1 MEMKFKA
8 YKDYELNVYVWD
20 EVKSPKAVVQIA
32 HGMAEDAAR
41 YEDFAKFLNSNG
53 YIVLADDHRAHGKT
67 ANGELG
73 IVPEG
78 GDCYFDTIED
88 MALLTDYAKDKY
100 KLPVILFGHSYGS
113 FLSQGYIEKYSDKIA
128 SVVLCG
134 SAKMDTSDT
143 KLGGMVANLQNSLF
157 GPNKPAKFIAN
168 LSFGNYEKPFKEEH
182 RKFAWGSR
190 NVESCEK
197 YNANPMCG
205 FILSIG
211 FYKSFFNGLKQIYG
225 DAPKSI
231 RADLPIYII
240 SGDKDPVGGMG
251 VLVKNL
257 FEMYKSLGFNVEM
270 KLYEGARHEI
280 LNELNNQEVYQDVL
294 KFFEANNK

>member
-8 YKDYELNVYVWD
+8 YNDYELNVYVWD

-41 YEDFAKFLNSNG
+41 YEDFAKFLNKNG
-53 YIVLADDHRAHGKT
+53 YNVLADDHRGHGKT
-67 ANGELG
+67 AQGKMG
-73 IVPEG
+73 IVPD

-100 KLPVILFGHSYGS
+100 KVPVILFGHSYGS
-113 FLSQGYIEKYSDKIA
+113 FLSQGYIEKHSDKIVA
-128 SVVLCG
+128 CVLCG
-134 SAKMDTSDT
+134 SARMDTSDA
-143 KLGGMVANLQNSLF
+143 KLGGIVANLQTALF
-157 GPNKPAKFIAN
+157 GKDKPAKFIAN
-168 LSFGNYEKPFKEEH
+168 LSFGNYEKPFKQDG
-182 RKFAWGSR
+182 KTNAWLNRDGAE
-190 NVESCEK
+190 VDK

-205 FILSIG
+205 FILSLG

-225 DAPKSI
+225 DAPKQI
-231 RADLPIYII
+231 RADLPIFII
-240 SGDKDPVGGMG
+240 SGDQDPVGGMG

-257 FEMYKSLGFNVEM
+257 YEMYKGLGFDVDM

-280 LNELNNQEVYQDVL
+280 LNEINKEEVYNDAL
-294 KFFEANNK
+294 AFFEAHNK

>member
-41 YEDFAKFLNSNG
+41 YEDFAKFLNKNG
-53 YIVLADDHRAHGKT
+53 YIVLADDHRGHGKT
-67 ANGELG
+67 AQGKLG
-73 IVPEG
+73 IVPD

-113 FLSQGYIEKYSDKIA
+113 FLSQGYIEKHSDKIV
-128 SVVLCG
+128 SCVLCG
-134 SAKMDTSDT
+134 SARMDIPDA
-143 KLGGMVANLQNSLF
+143 KLGGMVANVQTALF
-157 GPNKPAKFIAN
+157 GKDKPAKMIAQM
-168 LSFGNYEKPFKEEH
+168 SFGNYEKPFKEEG
-182 RKFAWGSR
+182 KTNAWLNR
-190 NVESCEK
+190 DPAEVDK

-205 FILSIG
+205 YILSLG

-225 DAPKSI
+225 DSPKQI
-231 RADLPIYII
+231 RADLPIFII

-251 VLVKNL
+251 ELVKNL
-257 FEMYKSLGFNVEM
+257 YNMYKGFGFNVDM
-270 KLYEGARHEI
+270 KLYKDARHEI
-280 LNELNNQEVYQDVL
+280 LNEINKEEVYEDVL

>member
-8 YKDYELNVYVWD
+8 YNDYELNVYVWD

-41 YEDFAKFLNSNG
+41 YEDFAKFLNKNG
-53 YIVLADDHRAHGKT
+53 YIVLADDHRGHGKT
-67 ANGELG
+67 AQGKMG
-73 IVPEG
+73 IVPD

-100 KLPVILFGHSYGS
+100 KVPVILFGHSYGS
-113 FLSQGYIEKYSDKIA
+113 FLSQGYIQKHSDKIVA
-128 SVVLCG
+128 CVLCG
-134 SAKMDTSDT
+134 SARMDTSDA
-143 KLGGMVANLQNSLF
+143 KLGGIVANLQTALF
-157 GPNKPAKFIAN
+157 GKDKPAKFIAN
-168 LSFGNYEKPFKEEH
+168 LSFGNYEKPFKQDG
-182 RKFAWGSR
+182 KTNAWLNR
-190 NVESCEK
+190 DMAEVDK

-205 FILSIG
+205 FILSLG

-225 DAPKSI
+225 DAPKQI
-231 RADLPIYII
+231 RPDLPIFII
-240 SGDKDPVGGMG
+240 SGDQDPVGGMG

-257 FEMYKSLGFNVEM
+257 YEMYKGLGFNVDM

-280 LNELNNQEVYQDVL
+280 LNEINKEEVYNDAL
-294 KFFEANNK
+294 AFFEAHNK